1 MPRLRRQFFYSPS
14 ISQKKIFII
23 VLALIPLLIIEN
35 VDQYVPDF
43 LVDFNISPLGIG
55 LYVCIFM
62 AYLII
67 QFFLIKFID
76 WNSKSIRSR
85 SNLVKLL
92 QTCIIIVQIA
102 LAINAGLVVAAVLL
116 LSTYSTISLI
126 FVTSVSNIVA
136 AVILFIFSTRFLTW
150 STINRHS
157 LGIILFALGF
167 VTLGFSEVVAG
178 IGGSYLIS
186 TKDNMITSQSKVE
199 FSDFPEGSFF
209 NLYYDNYYDY
219 FDFLVRRH
227 YFTITV
233 EKLIN

>member
-1 MPRLRRQFFYSPS
+1 
-14 ISQKKIFII
+14 
-23 VLALIPLLIIEN
+23 
-35 VDQYVPDF
+35 
-43 LVDFNISPLGIG
+43 
-55 LYVCIFM
+55 M

-178 IGGSYLIS
+178 IGGSI
-186 TKDNMITSQSKVE
+186 
-199 FSDFPEGSFF
+199 
-209 NLYYDNYYDY
+209 
-219 FDFLVRRH
+219 
-227 YFTITV
+227 
-233 EKLIN
+233 